1 MPPRRKAAVDPVAA
15 LKAAKAAAAAK
26 AERSPRSLTAAEV
39 ELLPGRRILELGN
52 AGHLRHLGVG
62 TAPLGSAAPAAPKKM
77 PVSRSAKA
85 PLTDA
90 DLDGMSGEAIS
101 KAMAAG
107 QVAGVG
113 PRRRPRRR

>member
-1 MPPRRKAAVDPVAA
+1 VTSRKTPADPVAA
-15 LKAAKAAAAAK
+15 MHAAKAAASRK
-26 AERSPRSLTAAEV
+26 AELAPHRLTEAEV
-39 ELLPGRRILELGN
+39 RLLPGKTVLTLGN
-52 AGHLRHLGVG
+52 QGKLKHLGIG
-62 TAPLGSAAPAAPKKM
+62 TAPLKSVAPAAPKKM